1 MSSGSQRFYISQDL
15 DAASKWTSS
24 DLRTTIF
31 NSNVLNLLLSK
42 SNRLQIIKLMKT
54 LIFLPALTLGFSCSN
69 PENDTVKINKDQL
82 VEDLIS
88 MSNDYQQAYI
98 SRDWDTA
105 SKWTSSDL
113 GTTIF
118 NSNGSK
124 LATQDE
130 QQATNSGRGWD
141 FGKFEMS
148 NHQVSLS
155 SDANTAVITFEADGL
170 INFEDGD
177 QDVSYATRASQTW
190 VKHDGQWLVMHSH
203 WSPRTNS
210 QGVPQQ
216 E

>member
-1 MSSGSQRFYISQDL
+1 M
-15 DAASKWTSS
+15 
-24 DLRTTIF
+24 
-31 NSNVLNLLLSK
+31 N
-42 SNRLQIIKLMKT
+42 NRLQIIKLMKK
-54 LIFLPALTLGFSCSN
+54 LIFLPALTLSFSCSN
-69 PENDTVKINKDQL
+69 PEDSTAKINTNQL
-82 VEDLIS
+82 AADLIS
-88 MSNDYQQAYI
+88 MSNDYQKAYI

-130 QQATNSGRGWD
+130 QQVTNSDRGWD

-155 SDANTAVITFEADGL
+155 SDTNTAVITFDADGL

-177 QDVSYATRASQTW
+177 QNVSYATRASQTW
-190 VKHDGQWLVMHSH
+190 IKHDGEWKVMHSH

-210 QGVPQQ
+210 QGIPQKD
-216 E
+216 

>member
-1 MSSGSQRFYISQDL
+1 MNNMKKL
-15 DAASKWTSS
+15 
-24 DLRTTIF
+24 
-31 NSNVLNLLLSK
+31 
-42 SNRLQIIKLMKT
+42 II
-54 LIFLPALTLGFSCSN
+54 LPALTLGFSCSN
-69 PENDTVKINKDQL
+69 SEDSTAKINTDQL
-82 VEDLIS
+82 EADLIS
-88 MSNDYQQAYI
+88 MSNDYQKAYI

-130 QQATNSGRGWD
+130 QQITNSDRVWD

-155 SDANTAVITFEADGL
+155 SDTNTAVITFDADGL

-177 QDVSYATRASQTW
+177 QNVSYATRASQTW
-190 VKHDGQWLVMHSH
+190 VKNDGEWKVMHSH

-210 QGVPQQ
+210 KGIPQKD
-216 E
+216 